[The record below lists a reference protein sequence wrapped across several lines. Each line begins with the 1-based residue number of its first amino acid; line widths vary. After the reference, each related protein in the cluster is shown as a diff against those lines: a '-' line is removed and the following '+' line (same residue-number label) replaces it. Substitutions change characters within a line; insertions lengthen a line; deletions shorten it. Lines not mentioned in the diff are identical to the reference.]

1 MGIPS
6 DLGISSRGT
15 FDKQGNYGFTL
26 MIGNGTGQKPEIN
39 KYKKYY
45 ANFYAKLFKNFQ
57 SEVYADHELKGSD
70 HHRTTLKFFAG
81 YSYGKFNLGF
91 EAVNHQITKNE
102 AKVSSLGISG
112 YVRTTLVSKSEKPV
126 LNVFARYDLYNPDS
140 NNDSTGY
147 KENFIVA
154 GLDYMPLENI
164 HFMPNIWM
172 NFYHGKSGSSVR
184 RDADIVARFTFFYIY
199 K

>member
-1 MGIPS
+1 
-6 DLGISSRGT
+6 
-15 FDKQGNYGFTL
+15 
-26 MIGNGTGQKPEIN
+26 
-39 KYKKYY
+39 
-45 ANFYAKLFKNFQ
+45 
-57 SEVYADHELKGSD
+57 
-70 HHRTTLKFFAG
+70 
-81 YSYGKFNLGF
+81 
-91 EAVNHQITKNE
+91 
-102 AKVSSLGISG
+102 
-112 YVRTTLVSKSEKPV
+112 
-126 LNVFARYDLYNPDS
+126 VFARYDLYNPDS

-154 GLDYMPLENI
+154 GLGYMPLENI